1 MPSISVI
8 VTLYQREGAL
18 ELCLAALAMQ
28 EPQPLEVIV
37 VEDGGPWMIFPGIFE
52 KMNKLDVKRLA
63 WLREG
68 ISYVW
73 HPHDGFGL
81 AKCRNQ
87 GARLA
92 KGTGLVF
99 IDCDIMLRPGALA
112 AYGEMLDK
120 NPKRAI
126 GGYYKYLPPMDFVT
140 EDVENHW
147 DDIWEMRLPHEKM
160 EQPYLPIGLDVR
172 EAVGQGYFFEDED
185 KTFAVPFS
193 LLGGNLMI
201 PREIFDKTNGWNE
214 EFRTYGGEDAEM
226 SLQIADL
233 GYEFSYS
240 VRAGGAHI
248 AHPRHAEAVSGS
260 LAAIEYMKQHYPHWY
275 KEGKPIWSFPDWQE
289 EVKRRRGWVS

>member
-1 MPSISVI
+1 MASISVI
-8 VTLYQREGAL
+8 VTTYQRDYPLA
-18 ELCLAALAMQ
+18 LCLTALAQ
-28 EPQPLEVIV
+28 QKPLPLDVVV
-37 VEDGGPWMIFPGIFE
+37 VEDGGERMLLPMVVD
-52 KMNKLDVKRLA
+52 LLAKRGGLEP
-63 WLREG
+63 LLG
-68 ISYVW
+68 CLSYIW

-81 AKCRNQ
+81 ARCRNQ

-92 KGTGLVF
+92 KGAGLVF
-99 IDCDIMLRPGALA
+99 LDCDIMLRPGAIA
-112 AYGEMLDK
+112 AYREMLDK

-172 EAVGQGYFFEDED
+172 EAVGQGFFFEDED

-240 VRAGGAHI
+240 ARAGGAHI
-248 AHPRHAEAVSGS
+248 AHERHGEAVSGS
-260 LAAIEYMKQHYPHWY
+260 LAAIEYMKQHYSHWY
-275 KEGKPIWSFPDWQE
+275 KDGKPIWCFPHWQTE
-289 EVKRRRGWVS
+289 LRRRPNGVTT